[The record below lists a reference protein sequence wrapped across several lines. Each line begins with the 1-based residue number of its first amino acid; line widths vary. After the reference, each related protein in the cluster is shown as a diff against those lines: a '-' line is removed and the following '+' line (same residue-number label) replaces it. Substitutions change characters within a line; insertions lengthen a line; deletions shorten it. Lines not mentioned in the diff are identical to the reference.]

1 MSGVYRFTFQY
12 SYDGKAFTGQSGA
25 RSRSFAAA
33 AALTVSVGDV
43 AATTEHIFS
52 VASSGEAV
60 DQLADLFISA
70 TTCVVSAFVG
80 DVLDIIGS
88 LGNFIRSAASLFEK
102 ETKWY
107 YFADTKE
114 LQVVATL
121 EAGTSYPVLATLS
134 AAARATAKYMSQAE
148 GELWINSGQLQM
160 VKVEL
165 LQGFGPSNQPPEAS
179 FSYSPGAPRVGQA
192 VWFDATASLDPD
204 GRIVQYTWNFGD
216 GSTSTGR
223 VVAHTYAQAG
233 TYIVRLTVRDDDG
246 ATDTATDTVTVSAGP
261 GPGPTPPQGM
271 PSLDKPGIYVWGDPQ
286 NHWHITVV
294 GDPAWSTPHPFLVM
308 LESRAGTF
316 ANIAV
321 TPSGPTPSAG
331 RTVTWRGSV
340 QAGRADLQF
349 DHIGDTLMQLTLY
362 LDIDGDGDPTP
373 RGMAEAKGMVFI
385 RACKTHPPRNPFVI
399 SAPRGA
405 TQVLPS
411 QNFRI
416 GYISGGG
423 FPYGTFIMWDIEYRE
438 AQAGCGK

>member
-1 MSGVYRFTFQY
+1 M
-12 SYDGKAFTGQSGA
+12 
-25 RSRSFAAA
+25 
-33 AALTVSVGDV
+33 
-43 AATTEHIFS
+43 
-52 VASSGEAV
+52 
-60 DQLADLFISA
+60 
-70 TTCVVSAFVG
+70 VSAFVG

-88 LGNFIRSAASLFEK
+88 LGNFIRNAASLFKK
-102 ETKWY
+102 ETKWD

-114 LQVVATL
+114 LQVVAIL

-204 GRIVQYTWNFGD
+204 GRIVQYTWDFGD
-216 GSTSTGR
+216 GGNASD
-223 VVAHTYAQAG
+223 VVVTHLYSSAG
-233 TYIVRLTVRDDDG
+233 SYTVTLTVLDDDG
-246 ATDTATDTVTVSAGP
+246 STDTESKTIQMRAPSALP
-261 GPGPTPPQGM
+261 GM
-271 PSLDKPGIYVWGDPQ
+271 PVIDRPGIYVWGDSQ
-286 NHWHITVV
+286 DHWHITVV
-294 GDPAWSTPHPFLVM
+294 GDPAWSTPHPFLVV

-321 TPSGPTPSAG
+321 MPSGPTPSAG
-331 RTVTWRGSV
+331 QTVTWRGSV

-362 LDIDGDGDPTP
+362 LDLDGDGNPTP

-385 RACKTHPPRNPFVI
+385 RWCKTHPPRNPFVI

-411 QNFRI
+411 QNF
-416 GYISGGG
+416 
-423 FPYGTFIMWDIEYRE
+423 
-438 AQAGCGK
+438 